1 MAKPRNPFEHHHGDH
16 DDDHDH
22 HHDHG
27 VIAAEEL
34 DPAQQSLADA
44 LRWSFTVLKW
54 GMVLVIVFYLFSNVF
69 SVPSGYVAVRLRFG
83 EVVGD
88 GRDQVIQAGGLH
100 FAFPYPIEE
109 VILIKT
115 SSQQIALSKEFWWEQ
130 QPNQPADAPSRPLKP
145 DKDGSLLTGDANIV
159 HARWTLTYGVSD
171 PVAFAMNVGDH
182 ETANNLVRAATEEG
196 VVLAIAQST
205 LDDVMRSTHDKA
217 AIRMHAQA
225 TLDEMHTGLVITD
238 DISLKTPTIPGSV
251 RQAYE
256 AVLAAESQ
264 RGQAVEMA
272 TADRNTK
279 LSETAGAGQGA
290 LSEMIRQYDLAS
302 TANDAAMLAKFD
314 SQLDLV
320 FTQLEVPAWAQNN
333 KLDLAATDDLWDRF
347 RRMQTA
353 QSGPDLDAAKVEYA
367 KALDAH
373 EVPIA
378 QRPTLPVSGKV
389 AEVINEANSSRS
401 TAVADVERE
410 ATIFRTWFDVYKN
423 SPDAKR
429 IVMAR
434 IWQEAKAEILN
445 GDVETW
451 YAPPGQLEIWLG
463 RDPAVA
469 RKREEDRMKQA
480 EDAKRQAAM
489 DASKKAP
496 TQLGTGAPAKPP
508 GPPMPKPAEQ
518 HENDEDH

>member
-1 MAKPRNPFEHHHGDH
+1 MAKPRNPFEHHHDHGDH
-16 DDDHDH
+16 DHAH
-22 HHDHG
+22 AHG
-27 VIAAEEL
+27 VEAAADL

-44 LRWSFTVLKW
+44 LRWSFAVLKW
-54 GMVLVIVFYLFSNVF
+54 GMILVVVFYLFSNVF

-83 EVVGD
+83 GVVGE
-88 GRDQVIQAGGLH
+88 GRDRVIQAGGLH

-130 QPNQPADAPSRPLKP
+130 QPNQPAEAPSRALKP

-182 ETANNLVRAATEEG
+182 ETADNLVRAAAEEG
-196 VVLAIAQST
+196 IIMAVAQST

-217 AIRMHAQA
+217 AIRTHAQA
-225 TLDEMHTGLVITD
+225 TLDEMQTGLSITD
-238 DISLKTPTIPGSV
+238 DVSLKTPTIPGSV

-272 TADRNTK
+272 TAERNTK
-279 LSETAGAGQGA
+279 LSETAGAGQES
-290 LSEMIRQYDLAS
+290 LSEMIRQYDLAA
-302 TANDAAMLAKFD
+302 TAKDAALLAKLD
-314 SQLDLV
+314 ARLDLV
-320 FTQLEVPAWAQNN
+320 FTRLEVPAWARNPTL
-333 KLDLAATDDLWDRF
+333 KPAAAEDLWKQFTRV
-347 RRMQTA
+347 QTA
-353 QSGPDLDAAKVEYA
+353 LPGADLDAAKTEYA
-367 KALDAH
+367 AALETH
-373 EVPIA
+373 QVPA
-378 QRPTLPVSGKV
+378 PQRATLPVSGKV
-389 AEVINEANSSRS
+389 AEAINEANSSRS
-401 TAVADVERE
+401 TALADVERE
-410 ATIFRTWFDVYKN
+410 ATTFRTWYDVYKN
-423 SPDAKR
+423 SPDVKK

-451 YAPPGQLEIWLG
+451 YAPPGKLELWLG

-469 RKREEDRMKQA
+469 RKREEERMKQA
-480 EDAKRQAAM
+480 EDAKRQASMEAT
-489 DASKKAP
+489 KKAP
-496 TQLGTGAPAKPP
+496 TQLGSGAPSKPP
-508 GPPMPKPAEQ
+508 GPPMPKPAEK
-518 HENDEDH
+518 HEDDEDH